1 MINPF
6 NDCVYDKGRWKI
18 YRQEQVAPERAVGVL
33 MPKDNWSR
41 HFARVI
47 AETVKRIKNKDS
59 NAAVLRS
66 SYGLRP

>member
-47 AETVKRIKNKDS
+47 AETVKRIMH
-59 NAAVLRS
+59 
-66 SYGLRP
+66 G